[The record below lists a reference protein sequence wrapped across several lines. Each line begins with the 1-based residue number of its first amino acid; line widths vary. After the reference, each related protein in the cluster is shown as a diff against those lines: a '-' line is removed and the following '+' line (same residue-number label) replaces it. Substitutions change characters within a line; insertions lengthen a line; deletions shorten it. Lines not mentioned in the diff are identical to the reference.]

1 MHSNINRLRLI
12 GYVEG
17 ISFLV
22 LLLFAMPMK
31 YFAGKPLFVV
41 WFGWIHGLLFML
53 FCFALLQTKIK
64 MNWKITTAAVPL
76 RAALVPFGPFL
87 IDNWLKRSGQTRS

>member
-1 MHSNINRLRLI
+1 VKPSIKRLRLI

-31 YFAGKPLFVV
+31 YIAGKPAVVV
-41 WFGWIHGLLFML
+41 WCGWIHGILFVL
-53 FCFALLQTKIK
+53 FCFTLLQVKIE
-64 MNWKITTAAVPL
+64 MHWKFKIAVVPFF
-76 RAALVPFGPFL
+76 AALVPFGPFL
-87 IDNWLKRSGQTRS
+87 IDRWLKGYEKIDS

>member
-31 YFAGKPLFVV
+31 YFSGKPLFVV
-41 WFGWIHGLLFML
+41 WFGWIHGVLFML
-53 FCFALLQTKIK
+53 FCFALLKTKIK
-64 MNWKITTAAVPL
+64 MNWKIKTAAVPL
-76 RAALVPFGPFL
+76 IAALVPFGPFL
-87 IDNWLKRSGQTRS
+87 IDNWLKRLGQTRS